1 MPSKFREYL
10 LLNKNILIGFVGAFL
25 VGAIISQ
32 VMVNLTSPLVN
43 SLISIVSETGV
54 FLSIFGFLFYFDNKD
69 MFIDEQGRRKSG
81 KVKWVLIKLASTL
94 SVAEIEYN
102 TVKPAI
108 HFWLLTLDYQPF
120 IASTIGSFIAIIG
133 YLAASLLHVHYWYAL
148 HERGG
153 INHFLDLDFMLLS
166 EMVGERFL
174 LSLPGFRRFLWFR
187 YVIKENMIISMMAS
201 STI

>member
-1 MPSKFREYL
+1 MVKF
-10 LLNKNILIGFVGAFL
+10 
-25 VGAIISQ
+25 
-32 VMVNLTSPLVN
+32 TSPLVN

-54 FLSIFGFLFYFDNKD
+54 FLSIFGVLFYFDNKD

-133 YLAASLLHVHYWYAL
+133 YLAVA
-148 HERGG
+148 
-153 INHFLDLDFMLLS
+153 DFMAYLT
-166 EMVGERFL
+166 
-174 LSLPGFRRFLWFR
+174 SLFKAP
-187 YVIKENMIISMMAS
+187 
-201 STI
+201 